1 MEIEK
6 VRFCRTFSCFLLA
19 TFHFLLKKF
28 AALHFFLYL
37 CGVICITMKK
47 SLLLALLLGAVSL
60 SAQTYMSDGAIIQV
74 GDTYMQDNI
83 VRPGDIPELKQ
94 GTLSYDPVN
103 HVLTMTN
110 TYILVPSDASF
121 VSGFAIGCGTMQ
133 EGSRQ
138 IEIRLV
144 GQNIVEAQKTGVWG
158 SVLLGDGNFVITG
171 MNGSLKIASDNGIAF
186 WLMCE
191 SLTIK
196 DGALVYAGYPVD
208 YKNASVGTTT
218 LSDPTPVMTIDCAT
232 FYSYGTTCSMAG
244 INPGLVNAEETNGYV
259 YNSSDM
265 QWKESDGVTTLKNK
279 ILEFA
284 PTKHVFQ
291 WVNANPE
298 GGTITVTKDGK
309 PISNPYYY
317 DKDEEST
324 FVNVVATPNEG
335 WEFVKWKTV
344 SGYVESGTPKDR
356 YALPELTQTGLLI
369 GYFRQKQ
376 HAAPSKTWYLL
387 SEYYDK
393 IVSFDD
399 WNSSPTVVSESF
411 LSDMQAKKLKFAT
424 YANGR
429 IYFLDQEETDASG
442 FHSVEFNP
450 ATGTVSD
457 PQTHVKAQKVC
468 KKFDCLTYDM
478 TDDFFYAVTETGDNS
493 QYLVKINRKTD
504 EISSVDEIE
513 NTDISNSIG
522 IYLLAAN
529 PEGELYGI
537 FKCGEQ
543 FGAENSPYGHGSML
557 CKIDKVKAT
566 ATPIGWTGQYF
577 ESPSCSMAFDYQ
589 TGDLIATSY
598 SNGLSCIFS
607 IDVKTGR
614 ATPLQE
620 YTSYCNGIFQ
630 LLPKMLTLT
639 VGVMSGQEKMGKA
652 VILETGK
659 TVGFYP
665 EGTEVDIEAF
675 KSSSEYRF
683 AQWSDGNKEN
693 PRTITLTESMTYA
706 ASFEEDPDFIK
717 YDVFIGE
724 EQFNMEKLTMTKE
737 NNSAIKNDGSV
748 TFDPAT
754 NTLSLNAV
762 EIESTVGGIRIGY
775 DEDIDVTIVV
785 NGTCYVKSNPSYCG
799 LILYGKTL
807 STIKGGADN
816 PKLTFDNKIA
826 IFTCNFEISG
836 LTAIVKGSNIS
847 IEGNQDNKLIVRG
860 ANLTA
865 KAAST
870 ATISNWAAVEY
881 KYCSVSPADIL
892 DTEGNILLY
901 DDRVC
906 DDSNNPW
913 TGDIVF
919 TPLPKLSVKPVQEGT
934 AHFKL
939 KAGDE
944 EFTDEGF
951 FAKDTKVTITPQP
964 ASDFV
969 FGHWTDDANWKDKD
983 NKLPAKRELEMPAS
997 DKELEALFYFE
1008 PESDAN
1014 WFGINGDRFVKFGF
1028 SDHAEKAARATN
1040 SLTNVKAGEW
1050 LDGTWVFIED
1060 EDVKKIPFSGS
1071 LKDGEDVKGDI
1082 KAYNE
1087 KTLSG
1092 VTDMAY
1098 DIINDELY
1106 AVAGSKLYKITTKEN
1121 KEIATFKFEDV
1132 ETAIVAIAFDADS
1145 KLYALGVGD
1154 GSEGVL
1160 YTASVSKEVATLKI
1174 VGKKENGGKI
1184 GMKVNNKPQSLAF
1197 DLQTNEL
1204 FWGAPDYLRIIDT
1217 QKMKTFIVGDL
1228 GQKNG
1233 AQGYI
1238 QSLHRMIE
1246 LVEVTVQVA
1255 EDQEDWGI
1263 VYLND
1268 EPSTVKKPE
1277 VSASFIE
1284 GESVTIKAEAN
1295 EGYHF
1300 VEWVYLDGKK
1310 EKTFKG
1316 NDVETYEF
1324 DADDITYIAYF
1335 EPDDEGIE
1343 EILKSA
1349 DSQVS
1354 KYLIDGTLYIIKGG
1368 KVYNA
1373 LGICVE

>member
-1 MEIEK
+1 MK
-6 VRFCRTFSCFLLA
+6 KFFFLA
-19 TFHFLLKKF
+19 TLACSLVLN
-28 AALHFFLYL
+28 AQSYL
-37 CGVICITMKK
+37 
-47 SLLLALLLGAVSL
+47 
-60 SAQTYMSDGAIIQV
+60 SDGALIQV
-74 GDTYMQDNI
+74 GDSYMSENI
-83 VRPGDIPELKQ
+83 VRPGDIDELKQ

-103 HVLTMTN
+103 HVLTMTD
-110 TYILVPSDASF
+110 TYILVHSDASS
-121 VSGFAIGCGTMQ
+121 VSGLAIACGTMP

-144 GQNIVEAQKTGVWG
+144 GQNVVEAQKTGVWG
-158 SVLLGDGNFVITG
+158 AFLLGDGNFVITG
-171 MNGSLKIASDNGIAF
+171 MNGSLKIGADAGTAM

-191 SLTIK
+191 SVTIK
-196 DGALVYAGYPVD
+196 DGAFVYAGYPID
-208 YKNASVGTTT
+208 FKNASLGTVT
-218 LSDPTPVMTIDCAT
+218 LSDPAPVMTIDCAT

-298 GGTITVTKDGK
+298 GGTITVKKDGN
-309 PISNPYYY
+309 PLPNPYYY
-317 DKDEEST
+317 GKDEENSW
-324 FVNVVATPNEG
+324 VDIVATPNEG
-335 WEFVKWKTV
+335 WEFVAWRTFNGAV
-344 SGYVESGTPKDR
+344 WSGTAEDK
-356 YALPELTQTGLLI
+356 YGLPELSQTGMLI

-399 WNSSPTVVSESF
+399 WTTSQTVVAENV
-411 LSDMQAKKLKFAT
+411 LSDMQAKKLKYAT

-429 IYFLDQEETDASG
+429 IYFIDQEETDASG
-442 FHSVEFNP
+442 FHSVKFDP
-450 ATGTVSD
+450 STGKVSD
-457 PQTHVKAQKVC
+457 PQTHIEAQKVYT
-468 KKFDCLTYDM
+468 KFYCLTYDL
-478 TDDFFYAVTETGDNS
+478 TDDFFYGVAEKGDGR
-493 QYLVKINRKTD
+493 QYLVKINRLTNKLSL
-504 EISSVDEIE
+504 IGEIE
-513 NTDISNSIG
+513 NTDTDNSIG
-522 IYLLAAN
+522 VYLLAAN
-529 PEGELYGI
+529 HQGELYGI

-543 FGAENSPYGHGSML
+543 LAKEKSPYSHGSML
-557 CKIDKVKAT
+557 CKIDKEKAT

-577 ESPSCSMAFDYQ
+577 EYPSCSMAFDYK
-589 TGDLIATSY
+589 TGDLIATPHS
-598 SNGLSCIFS
+598 SHIPWLVS
-607 IDVKTGR
+607 IDTKTGL
-614 ATPLQE
+614 ATPLCE
-620 YTSYCNGIFQ
+620 YNSYCNGIFQ

-639 VGVMSGQEKMGKA
+639 VGVMSGQEKMGTA

-675 KSSSEYRF
+675 NSSSEYRF
-683 AQWSDGNKEN
+683 AQWSDGSKEN

-706 ASFEEDPDFIK
+706 ASFEDNPDFIK
-717 YDVFIGE
+717 YDVFIGD
-724 EQFNMEKLTMTKE
+724 EQFNMDRLTMTKE

-754 NTLSLNAV
+754 NTLTLNAV
-762 EIESTVGGIRIGY
+762 EIESTVGGIKIGH
-775 DEDIDVTIVV
+775 ENAMDVTIII
-785 NGTCYVKSNPSYCG
+785 NGECQVKNNSSWAG
-799 LILYGKTL
+799 VLIYGEKLVTL
-807 STIKGGADN
+807 KGGTDN
-816 PKLTFDNKIA
+816 PKLTLERYLSVLSGDL
-826 IFTCNFEISG
+826 EISG
-836 LTAIVKGSNIS
+836 LTAIVNT
-847 IEGNQDNKLIVRG
+847 EGKDRAIVGTQTNTLIVTG
-860 ANLTA
+860 ANLTV
-865 KAAST
+865 KAGST
-870 ATISNWAAVEY
+870 ATISNWKAVEY
-881 KYCSVSPADIL
+881 KYCSVSPTDIIE
-892 DTEGNILLY
+892 TEGNLRIY
-901 DDRVC
+901 EDDVC
-906 DDSNNPW
+906 DDSNNRW

-964 ASDFV
+964 ASNFV
-969 FGHWTDDANWKDKD
+969 FGHWTDDANWTDKE
-983 NKLPAKRELEMPAS
+983 KKIPAKREFEMTAS
-997 DKELEALFYFE
+997 NKELEALFYFE

-1014 WFGINGDRFVKFGF
+1014 WFGINGDKFVKFGF
-1028 SDHAEKAARATN
+1028 NDHAEKAARATN

-1060 EDVKKIPFSGS
+1060 DAVKKIPFSGS

-1082 KAYNE
+1082 KDYND
-1087 KTLSG
+1087 KSLSG

-1098 DIINDELY
+1098 DINNSELY

-1132 ETAIVAIAFDADS
+1132 ETAVVAIAFDADS

-1154 GSEGVL
+1154 GTEGVL

-1184 GMKVNNKPQSLAF
+1184 GMKVNNAPQSMTF
-1197 DLQTNEL
+1197 DLQTGEL
-1204 FWGAPDYLRIIDT
+1204 FWGAPDYLRVVDT

-1228 GQKNG
+1228 GQKDG
-1233 AQGYI
+1233 KQGYI

-1284 GESVTIKAEAN
+1284 GEPVTIKAEAN

-1316 NDVETYEF
+1316 NDEETYEF
-1324 DADDITYIAYF
+1324 AADDITYIAYF
-1335 EPDDEGIE
+1335 EADDEGIE
-1343 EILKSA
+1343 EILKTA
-1349 DSQVS
+1349 NPQVA
-1354 KYLIDGTLYIIKGG
+1354 KYFSDGTLYIIKDG
-1368 KVYNA
+1368 KAYNA
-1373 LGICVE
+1373 LGIRVE